1 MRAVLLILSL
11 ILGAGTALAE
21 VPWHSL
27 FPRPRPAQLG
37 GPAVGVPVTDNAVVQ
52 ALAGTL
58 AAPGIAP
65 GIAPGS
71 VAEETALA
79 VARSLVPRRRP
90 SGLRAP
96 TRPVQPVRAVAAA
109 TGATGATGPV
119 RAGLCNTRGLT
130 GRELPPITSRTRGC
144 GVDAPVSVTAVQGI
158 PLSRPATLGCDA
170 AVAFD
175 RWVREQMLPAV
186 GSRGG
191 GVTQIRVIGDY
202 SCRTRNSQPGARIS
216 EHGRGRAID
225 FAGYR
230 LANGDVVTV
239 QGDWGRGRNGR
250 ALAQMYRGACGIF
263 GTTLSPAADRYHQD
277 HFHFDVASYR
287 SGPYCR

>member
-1 MRAVLLILSL
+1 MRSVLLALALTVAS
-11 ILGAGTALAE
+11 GAALAE

-37 GPAVGVPVTDNAVVQ
+37 GPVSPATDGAVAQ
-52 ALAGTL
+52 ALSGAVAQTV
-58 AAPGIAP
+58 
-65 GIAPGS
+65 PGS

-79 VARSLVPRRRP
+79 VPRSLLPRPRP
-90 SGLRAP
+90 PGLRTPSRP
-96 TRPVQPVRAVAAA
+96 TQSVRATARA
-109 TGATGATGPV
+109 TAPQEAGPV
-119 RAGLCNTRGLT
+119 RAGICNTRGLT
-130 GRELPPITSRTRGC
+130 GRELPRITSGTRGC
-144 GVDAPVSVTAVQGI
+144 GVEAPVSVTAVQGI
-158 PLSRPATLGCDA
+158 PLSRPATLGCDV

-175 RWVREQMLPAV
+175 RWVRDQMLPAV
-186 GSRGG
+186 GNRGG
-191 GVTQIRVIGDY
+191 GVAQIRIIGDY
-202 SCRTRNSQPGARIS
+202 SCRTRNNRPGARIS

-239 QGDWGRGRNGR
+239 QGDWDRGRNGR
-250 ALAQMYRGACGIF
+250 ALARMYAGACGIF
-263 GTTLSPAADRYHQD
+263 GTTLSPNSDRYHQD